1 MITTIHNIGLFIL
14 YALCSSSGLIIL
26 KIAMNNK
33 ALNSSNSLDIFLQP
47 KFIIGFILY
56 AFGFVLW
63 LMIISKFKLNIAF
76 PIATSLF
83 FITLTL
89 GSYFIL
95 NETFPTIHIVGIGL
109 CLIGILLIGT

>member
-33 ALNSSNSLDIFLQP
+33 APNSLNILDFFLQP
-47 KFIIGFILY
+47 KFIIGFVLY

-95 NETFPTIHIVGIGL
+95 NEIFPTIHIVGIGF
-109 CLIGILLIGT
+109 CLIGILLIGI